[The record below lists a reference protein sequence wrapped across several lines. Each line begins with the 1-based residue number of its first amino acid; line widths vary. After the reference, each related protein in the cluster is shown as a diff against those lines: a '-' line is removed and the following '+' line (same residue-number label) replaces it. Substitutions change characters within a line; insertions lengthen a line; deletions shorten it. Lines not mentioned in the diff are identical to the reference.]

1 MLNALKDVQS
11 DDSVVGFYIATPF
24 NAFFTQSMLE
34 MQSAHQARLRQ
45 GGIVVVHGQ
54 WVRPPRPA
62 PSSRPPFRLDPGTAR
77 DRVVPRVPADPV
89 VQRGAQKGRV
99 WLFQVRSRLS
109 YVGRASG

>member
-54 WVRPPRPA
+54 WVSPAKPRAELTVSNQTRPRHSAGPRR
-62 PSSRPPFRLDPGTAR
+62 SAR
-77 DRVVPRVPADPV
+77 
-89 VQRGAQKGRV
+89 
-99 WLFQVRSRLS
+99 
-109 YVGRASG
+109 SG